1 MIEMNKFLDCILDA
15 IEYNFEETNIDLMSD
30 EFGISSRH
38 LQRLFKLAFNQSLGF
53 YIRSRKLAASV
64 DDLLNTRLNVL
75 NIALDYGFEYEQ
87 SYIRSF
93 RREYGIT
100 PGDARKTGKLLK
112 ITPPLN
118 LLNSQSYF
126 YYIMFGQETA
136 VIMRCHDVDTAEM
149 INNYFKPVNK
159 KAVVR
164 AASIPAHKSR
174 PDAVPAGGH
183 GMPDVIT
190 LESSIVRK
198 YVESGQLMDLT
209 DIYEANKNKLLA
221 YTAEIGAYNGRVYA
235 MSWQACPGAMFY
247 RRSLAKKYLGTD
259 DPAVVQGYFGAIN
272 KFLETAMLIKDKS
285 GGSCAAVSGLDELY
299 VPFMGAR
306 SSPWVADGGLV
317 IDPAIDVYLNFC
329 KTLHDNGLEAGNA
342 QWDKNWRA
350 GQRGEAKNREGKP
363 VEIFSY
369 FLATWCVPFV
379 LKLNAAKTKGD
390 WAVIPGPV
398 PYSWGGT
405 WLGVNKNTNNPDS
418 SKELIRY
425 LTTDDAF
432 LEKYARETGD
442 MVSNTVVINKLA
454 KDFSEPFLGNQN
466 HYAEFAK
473 LAQNVNRNLVQRT
486 DYVIKKIFFK
496 EVMPCVIGEKSRKQA
511 LCDFRAQA
519 ELKLGL

>member
-1 MIEMNKFLDCILDA
+1 MIEMNIFLDCLLDI
-15 IEYNFEETNIDLMSD
+15 IEYNFEETNIDLISD
-30 EFGISSRH
+30 DFGISSRH
-38 LQRLFKLAFNQSLGF
+38 LQRLFKLAFNQSLGS

-64 DDLLNTRLNVL
+64 DDLLNTRLNIL

-100 PGDARKTGKLLK
+100 PGDVRKTGKLLK

-118 LLNSQSYF
+118 LLNSKRYF
-126 YYIMFGQETA
+126 YYIMLEMEAA
-136 VIMRCHDVDTAEM
+136 VILMCHDTDTAEM

-159 KAVVR
+159 KVTVR
-164 AASIPAHKSR
+164 TVSIPAHRNK
-174 PDAVPAGGH
+174 PDAVPACGRGS
-183 GMPDVIT
+183 PDVIT

-198 YVESGQLMDLT
+198 YVESGQLLDLT

-221 YTAEIGAYNGRVYA
+221 YPAEIGAYNGRVYA
-235 MSWQACPGAMFY
+235 LSWQACSGAMFY

-259 DPAVVQGYFGAIN
+259 DPAAVQGYFGTIN

-285 GGSCAAVSGLDELY
+285 GGSCAVVSGFDELY

-306 SSPWVADGGLV
+306 SSPWIVDGRLV
-317 IDPAIDVYLNFC
+317 IDPVIDAYLNLC
-329 KTLHDNGLEAGNA
+329 GILHNNGLEAGNA
-342 QWDKNWRA
+342 QWDKNWVA

-369 FLATWCVPFV
+369 FLSAWCIPFV

-390 WAVIPGPV
+390 WALVPGPV
-398 PYSWGGT
+398 SYSWGGT

-442 MVSNTVVINKLA
+442 MVSNTVVINKLM
-454 KDFSEPFLGNQN
+454 KDFKEPFLGNQN
-466 HYAEFAK
+466 HYAEFAR
-473 LAQNVNRNLVQRT
+473 LAQNVKCNLVQRT
-486 DYVIKKIFFK
+486 DLVINKIFFK
-496 EVMPCVIGEKSRKQA
+496 EVMPCVPGEKSRKQA
-511 LCDFRAQA
+511 LYDFRAQA
-519 ELKLGL
+519 EAKLGL